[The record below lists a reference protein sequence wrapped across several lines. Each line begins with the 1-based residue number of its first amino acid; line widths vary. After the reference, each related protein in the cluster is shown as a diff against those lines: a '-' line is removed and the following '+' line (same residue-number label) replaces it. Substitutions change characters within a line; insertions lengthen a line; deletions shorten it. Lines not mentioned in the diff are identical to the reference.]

1 MAYLI
6 KLEFVM
12 NEMVQKL
19 MEEEKRLTE
28 KEQLFE
34 SAYRSPKIDIE
45 ELIRL
50 GYVSAE
56 DYHNSHK

>member
-1 MAYLI
+1 MEI
-6 KLEFVM
+6 TM

-28 KEQLFE
+28 KEQLVE
-34 SAYRSPKIDIE
+34 TTYRSPKIDVE
-45 ELIRL
+45 ELLRN

-56 DYHNSHK
+56 DYRNSRN

>member
-1 MAYLI
+1 
-6 KLEFVM
+6 M

-28 KEQLFE
+28 KEHLVE
-34 SAYRSPKIDIE
+34 STYRSPKIDVE
-45 ELIRL
+45 ELIRN

>member
-1 MAYLI
+1 
-6 KLEFVM
+6 M
-12 NEMVQKL
+12 NEMVQNL

-28 KEQLFE
+28 KEQLLE
-34 SAYRSPKIDIE
+34 SAYRSPKINVE

-50 GYVSAE
+50 GYISAE

>member
-1 MAYLI
+1 MD
-6 KLEFVM
+6 
-12 NEMVQKL
+12 EMVRKL

-28 KEQLFE
+28 IEQLFE
-34 SAYRSPKIDIE
+34 SAYLSPKIDIG

>member
-1 MAYLI
+1 MD
-6 KLEFVM
+6 
-12 NEMVQKL
+12 EMVRKL

-45 ELIRL
+45 ELIWL

>member
-1 MAYLI
+1 
-6 KLEFVM
+6 M

-28 KEQLFE
+28 KEQLVE
-34 SAYRSPKIDIE
+34 STYRSPKINVE
-45 ELIRL
+45 ELIMQ

>member
-1 MAYLI
+1 
-6 KLEFVM
+6 M

-19 MEEEKRLTE
+19 IEEEKRLLE
-28 KEQLFE
+28 KEQLIE
-34 SAYRSPKIDIE
+34 STDRSPKIDIE
-45 ELIRL
+45 ELIRN

>member
-1 MAYLI
+1 MR
-6 KLEFVM
+6 
-12 NEMVQKL
+12 KL

-28 KEQLFE
+28 IEQLFE
-34 SAYRSPKIDIE
+34 SASRSPKIDIG

-56 DYHNSHK
+56 DYHSSHK

>member
-1 MAYLI
+1 
-6 KLEFVM
+6 M

-34 SAYRSPKIDIE
+34 SSYRSPKIDIE